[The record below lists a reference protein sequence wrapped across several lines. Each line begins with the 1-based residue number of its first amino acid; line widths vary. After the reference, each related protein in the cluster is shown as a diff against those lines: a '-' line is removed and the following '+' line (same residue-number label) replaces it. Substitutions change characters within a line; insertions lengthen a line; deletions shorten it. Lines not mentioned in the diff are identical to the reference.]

1 MMPAR
6 HLCAPRR
13 SPLTSTLKLAL
24 AASASLVLLGACGG
38 GGDGGSDGN
47 GNQPG
52 VGSKLGR
59 WAPFACG
66 DTLVGGTDTQSR
78 GYMLFSRGA
87 DNTINATGNE
97 FVYSGPNCSGT
108 RTFYQPESALF
119 TQVRLTPQG
128 VETYGAYTLRR
139 YWNESINP
147 QTGQVFNSS
156 QVTYMTTPD
165 GAICQTATSES
176 LTAQDIVESHE
187 SDTSQ
192 ALNCGSWEALDDGKF
207 KL

>member
-1 MMPAR
+1 MPAR
-6 HLCAPRR
+6 RPCAPRR
-13 SPLTSTLKLAL
+13 SPLPSTLKLAL

-38 GGDGGSDGN
+38 GGSDSNGGP
-47 GNQPG
+47 PG
-52 VGSKLGR
+52 TSSTLGR

-87 DNTINATGNE
+87 DNTINVTGNE
-97 FVYSGPNCSGT
+97 FVYSAPNCSGI
-108 RTFYQPESALF
+108 RTFSQPENALF
-119 TQVRLTPQG
+119 TQARLTLQG

-139 YWNESINP
+139 YQHENINP
-147 QTGQVFNSS
+147 QTGQVFNSY

-165 GAICQTATSES
+165 GAICHTATTES

-187 SDTSQ
+187 SDSSQ
-192 ALNCGSWEALDDGKF
+192 ALNCGSWEALDDGQF